1 MNCLSSSIV
10 LLVLPATGATP
21 AGSKTPQTKS
31 SCGDPANPNEI
42 SASDDEFTHT
52 LRPDEVNRVGPPLW
66 QEQGAELPP

>member
-1 MNCLSSSIV
+1 MDCLPSSIV

-31 SCGDPANPNEI
+31 SCGDPANPNERSI
-42 SASDDEFTHT
+42 SDDEYTHT
-52 LRPDEVNRVGPPLW
+52 LKPDDVNRVGAPLW